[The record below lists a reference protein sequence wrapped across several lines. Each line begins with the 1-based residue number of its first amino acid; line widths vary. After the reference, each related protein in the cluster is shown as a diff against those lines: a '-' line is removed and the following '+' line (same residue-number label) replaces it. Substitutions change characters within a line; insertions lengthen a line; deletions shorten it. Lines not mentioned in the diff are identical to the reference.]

1 MSELCDDYFWIVFLS
16 GYQMKKFTRIAPRTL
31 LLLVTLCTFGTT
43 HTYFASDEKIMR
55 LEAIL
60 LERGHENFL
69 NGKYVYVS
77 TSTTNRDI
85 CLLTKDCLTLH
96 ERYFGLTD
104 DELFTLLVK
113 AENTRIM
120 KDGLQAVVNLLAVC
134 GMWWGF
140 WHFCVIPSMQ
150 KQRCE
155 IVLLQP
161 AKTIHD

>member
-1 MSELCDDYFWIVFLS
+1 
-16 GYQMKKFTRIAPRTL
+16 MKKFICTASRVFLILA
-31 LLLVTLCTFGTT
+31 TLCSFGTT
-43 HTYFASDEKIMR
+43 HTYFASDEQFMR
-55 LEAIL
+55 LESIL

-69 NGKYVYVS
+69 NEKYVYVS

-85 CLLTKDCLTLH
+85 CILAKGCLTLH
-96 ERYFGLTD
+96 ERHFALTD
-104 DELFTLLVK
+104 DELFALLVK

-140 WHFCVIPSMQ
+140 WHFCVMPSMQ

-155 IVLLQP
+155 VILWQQQS
-161 AKTIHD
+161 